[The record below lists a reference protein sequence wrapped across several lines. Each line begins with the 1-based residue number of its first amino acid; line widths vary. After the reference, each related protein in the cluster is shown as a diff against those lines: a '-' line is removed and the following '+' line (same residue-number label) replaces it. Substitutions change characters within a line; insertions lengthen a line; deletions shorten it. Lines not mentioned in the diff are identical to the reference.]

1 MRLTKRYSCEAYE
14 VAVSVEDDRDELSE
28 ETLVGFENRLIDIT
42 NKLMEYQLSSITK
55 DNED

>member
-1 MRLTKRYSCEAYE
+1 MRLTKRYSCEEYE

-42 NKLMEYQLSSITK
+42 NKLMEYQPSSITK

>member
-1 MRLTKRYSCEAYE
+1 MRLTKRYSCESYE
-14 VAVSVEDDRDELSE
+14 VAVSVEDDMDEFSE

-42 NKLMEYQLSSITK
+42 NKLMEYQTSSINK